1 MIFSK
6 IFTYFHIYLIYIFLF
21 LLESHSLDTEK
32 LITEIVPKISE
43 SIKNDSVAPGI
54 INEMIEMFGSKND
67 VKNIL
72 KMAHQ
77 TNEGTK
83 ELKKISAHFF
93 EGTYVKKIKVK
104 ILDLEQHKF

>member
-1 MIFSK
+1 M
-6 IFTYFHIYLIYIFLF
+6 
-21 LLESHSLDTEK
+21 DTEK

-93 EGTYVKKIKVK
+93 EGMLKKSK
-104 ILDLEQHKF
+104 

>member
-1 MIFSK
+1 M
-6 IFTYFHIYLIYIFLF
+6 
-21 LLESHSLDTEK
+21 DTEK

-104 ILDLEQHKF
+104 ILDLEQHKFQSIILNIEISICNY